1 MASKKQL
8 IQGIDTLEWAVSA
21 ENMNYQLLI
30 MPPSVR
36 KRRRAVPDRCL

>member
-8 IQGIDTLEWAVSA
+8 IQGIDTLEWAVSV
-21 ENMNYQLLI
+21 ENMNYPLLI
-30 MPPSVR
+30 TPPSVR